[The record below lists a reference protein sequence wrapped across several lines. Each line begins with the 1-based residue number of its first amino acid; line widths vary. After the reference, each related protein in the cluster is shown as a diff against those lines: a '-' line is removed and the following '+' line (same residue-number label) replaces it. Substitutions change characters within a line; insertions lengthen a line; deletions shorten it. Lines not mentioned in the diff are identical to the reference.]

1 MATIHWPSQKPLQ
14 DRHGIS
20 ETIPFIFL
28 ADGNYA
34 APLNYFLQERSHHRE
49 VVDVKGAKIIEIVSP
64 KTERAEGYAAFNFV
78 NFVETIMNV
87 PEVQCEGLWNVKSWH
102 HHLWKELMRSGH
114 WTRAFFATGRP
125 EPISLKHTI
134 LPRVRAIRIAWRWM
148 HAEGLIPEYFERID
162 QLLLSNKV
170 QALKRY
176 FDQISLEIFGP
187 EKKKSNYRKR
197 RNPRRMRILS
207 RDEIRA
213 LIRATGFGPTQ
224 LIILLILFVGLRREE
239 VAQNNL
245 CPGHIFQRSARH
257 LDLDDPSFPPEP
269 YRLRHSDE
277 DDMIGVM
284 PSIDTAFLP
293 DDEARERCTYRIIG
307 KGLKIRRVHI
317 PFKLMRLIWHYYLR
331 ERKATLRRN
340 AVNRSDEPAC
350 FFLNR
355 FGNALSENAITRQVN
370 RARIKAQKL
379 LGATIA
385 VDVHTLRHT
394 HACIYLEAVILG
406 SAVRDGLDP
415 DNLTLPQIENYG
427 KGAILILKENLG
439 HAELATTERYLA
451 QLASGKLALQY
462 QKLFDEFIDPLLT
475 ELEKQGSF

>member
-1 MATIHWPSQKPLQ
+1 M
-14 DRHGIS
+14 D
-20 ETIPFIFL
+20 IPE
-28 ADGNYA
+28 ARCD
-34 APLNYFLQERSHHRE
+34 
-49 VVDVKGAKIIEIVSP
+49 
-64 KTERAEGYAAFNFV
+64 
-78 NFVETIMNV
+78 
-87 PEVQCEGLWNVKSWH
+87 GLWNVKSWH
-102 HHLWKELMRSGH
+102 HLLWKELMRSGH

-125 EPISLKHTI
+125 EPISLKQTI
-134 LPRVRAIRIAWRWM
+134 FPRVRIVKNAWRWM

-170 QALKRY
+170 AALKKH
-176 FDQISLEIFGP
+176 FDQISLKIFGLD
-187 EKKKSNYRKR
+187 KIKSTYRKR
-197 RNPRRMRILS
+197 RNPRRQRILT

-213 LIRATGFGPTQ
+213 LVGATGFGPTK
-224 LIILLILFVGLRREE
+224 LIILLILFVGFRREE

-245 CPGHIFQRSARH
+245 CPGHVYQRSARH
-257 LDLDDPSFPPEP
+257 LELDEPSFPREP
-269 YRLRHSDE
+269 YRLSHGDD

-284 PSIDTAFLP
+284 PSIDVAFLP

-331 ERKATLRRN
+331 ERKATVRRN

-355 FGNALSENAITRQVN
+355 FGEALSENAITRQVN
-370 RARIKAQKL
+370 RARIRAQKL

-406 SAVRDGLDP
+406 SAAKDGLNP
-415 DNLTLPQIENYG
+415 DNLSLPQIENYG

-439 HAELATTERYLA
+439 HAELATTERYLS

-475 ELEKQGSF
+475 DLERQGSL